1 MGMMEMLA
9 MGEYGSF
16 VWSSYL
22 LTLIVVV
29 TSTIQA
35 KRRHRQVEEGIRR
48 RLKMEEASE

>member
-1 MGMMEMLA
+1 MEMLA

-29 TSTIQA
+29 TTAVQA
-35 KRRHRQVEEGIRR
+35 KRRHRQIEAGIRR
-48 RLKMEEASE
+48 RLSIEETEE

>member
-1 MGMMEMLA
+1 MELFA

-29 TSTIQA
+29 TSTVQA
-35 KRRHRQVEEGIRR
+35 KRRHRQIEEGIRR
-48 RLKMEEASE
+48 RLSIEETNE

>member
-1 MGMMEMLA
+1 MEVFA

-29 TSTIQA
+29 IGTVQG
-35 KRRHRQVEEGIRR
+35 KRRHRQIKDTIRR
-48 RLKMEEASE
+48 RLKIEETTE